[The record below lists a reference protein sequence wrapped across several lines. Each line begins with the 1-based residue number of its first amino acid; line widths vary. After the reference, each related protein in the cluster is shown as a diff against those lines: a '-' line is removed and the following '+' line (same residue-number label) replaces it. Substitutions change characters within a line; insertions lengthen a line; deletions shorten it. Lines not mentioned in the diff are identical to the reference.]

1 MGDFVQSRTT
11 TMNVIRFSDLCA
23 SGKARNQRVFIRA
36 DLNVPQDGAGAIT
49 EDTRIR
55 ASVPCIQLALDAGA
69 AVMVTSHLGRPTE
82 GAFKPEDSLAPVA
95 KRLGELLGRD
105 VPLVADWVDGVTVA
119 PGQVVLLENCRVNV
133 GEKKNAEPLA
143 RKLAALCD
151 IFVNDAFGTAHR
163 AEGTTYGIAQYAPIA
178 CAGPLLAA
186 EIDAITKALA
196 QPQRPLVAI
205 VAGSKVSTKLTIL
218 QSLAKNVDQL
228 IVGGG
233 IANTFMLAAGL
244 NIGKSLAEP
253 ALLDDARAVID
264 AMKAR
269 GAEVPIPTDVVTAK
283 TFAADAPAT
292 VKKATDVADDDL
304 ILDIGPETAEKLAQ
318 QLKAAGTIV
327 WNGPVGVFEF
337 AAFENGT
344 KVIAQ
349 AIAASSAFS
358 IAGGGD
364 TLAAIAKYG
373 IEKDV
378 GYISTGGGAFL
389 EILEG
394 KTLPAFEILQKRA
407 AG

>member
-1 MGDFVQSRTT
+1 MKVL
-11 TMNVIRFSDLCA
+11 RFSDLIA
-23 SGKARNQRVFIRA
+23 AGKVAGQRVFIRA
-36 DLNVPQDGAGAIT
+36 DLNVPQDDAGQIT

-55 ASVPCIQLALDAGA
+55 ASLPCIRMALQAGA

-95 KRLGELLGRD
+95 QRLAELLGRE
-105 VPLVADWVDGVTVA
+105 VPLKSDWVDGVAVQ
-119 PGQVVLLENCRVNV
+119 PGEVVLLENCRVNK
-133 GEKKNAEPLA
+133 GEKKNDEALA
-143 RKLAALCD
+143 RKMAALCD
-151 IFVNDAFGTAHR
+151 VFVHDAFGTAHR
-163 AEGTTYGIAQYAPIA
+163 AEASTYGIAQFAKVA

-196 QPQRPLVAI
+196 HPKRPLLAI
-205 VAGSKVSTKLTIL
+205 VAGSKVSTKLSIL
-218 QSLAKNVDQL
+218 QSLAKNVDGL

-233 IANTFMLAAGL
+233 IANTFLLAEGL
-244 NIGKSLAEP
+244 PIGKSLAEA
-253 ALLDDARAVID
+253 ALVDEAKAVIA

-269 GAEVPIPTDVVTAK
+269 GAAVPIPVDVVVAK
-283 TFAADAPAT
+283 EFKADAPAT
-292 VKKATDVADDDL
+292 VKPVAEVAADDL
-304 ILDIGPETAEKLAQ
+304 ILDIGPQTAAILAA

-337 AAFENGT
+337 DAFAHGT
-344 KVIAQ
+344 E
-349 AIAASSAFS
+349 AIARAIADSSAFS

-373 IEKDV
+373 IEQDV

-389 EILEG
+389 EVLEG
-394 KTLPAFEILQKRA
+394 KTLPAFEILGKRA

>member
-1 MGDFVQSRTT
+1 
-11 TMNVIRFSDLCA
+11 MNFIRFSDLCA
-23 SGKARNQRVFIRA
+23 RGQVAGKRVFIRA
-36 DLNVPQDGAGAIT
+36 DLNVPQDDAGKIT

-55 ASVPCIQLALDAGA
+55 ASIPCIQMALDAGA

-95 KRLGELLGRD
+95 GRLSELMGRD
-105 VPLVADWVDGVTVA
+105 VPLKSGWVDGVEVKA
-119 PGQVVLLENCRVNV
+119 GDVVLLENCRLNK
-133 GEKKNAEPLA
+133 GEKKNDEALA

-151 IFVNDAFGTAHR
+151 IFVHDAFGTSHR
-163 AEGTTYGIAQYAPIA
+163 AEASTYGIAQYAKVA
-178 CAGPLLAA
+178 SAGPLLAA
-186 EIDAITKALA
+186 EMDAISKALTA
-196 QPQRPLVAI
+196 PRRPLVAI

-218 QSLAKNVDQL
+218 KSLASNVDQL

-244 NIGKSLAEP
+244 KIGKSLAE
-253 ALLDDARAVID
+253 ADLLPEAKAVIE

-269 GAEVPIPTDVVTAK
+269 GAAVPIPTDVVTAK

-292 VKKATDVADDDL
+292 IKAATDVADDDL
-304 ILDIGPETAEKLAQ
+304 ILDIGPDTTALLAA

-337 AAFENGT
+337 DAFSKGT
-344 KVIAQ
+344 EGIAR
-349 AIAASSAFS
+349 AIAESSAFS

-373 IEKDV
+373 IEEQV

-389 EILEG
+389 EVLEG

>member
-1 MGDFVQSRTT
+1 
-11 TMNVIRFSDLCA
+11 MNVVRFTDLVR
-23 SGKARNQRVFIRA
+23 SGAVANQCVFIRA
-36 DLNVPQDGAGAIT
+36 DLNVPQDDSGAIT

-55 ASVPCIQLALDAGA
+55 ASVPCIRMALDAGA

-82 GAFKPEDSLAPVA
+82 GEFKPADSLAPVA
-95 KRLGELLGRD
+95 KRLGELLGRE
-105 VPLVADWVDGVTVA
+105 VPLVSNWVDGVSINGQPVQ
-119 PGQVVLLENCRVNV
+119 PGQVVLLENCRVNM
-133 GEKKNAEPLA
+133 GEKENSDALA

-151 IFVNDAFGTAHR
+151 IFVHDAFGTAHR
-163 AEGTTYGIAQYAPIA
+163 AEGTTYGIAQHAPVA

-186 EIDAITKALA
+186 EMDAITKALA
-196 QPQRPLVAI
+196 SPKRPLVAI
-205 VAGSKVSTKLTIL
+205 VAGSKVSSKLTIL
-218 QSLAKNVDQL
+218 KALSKNVDQL

-244 NIGKSLAEP
+244 KIGKSLAESG
-253 ALLDDARAVID
+253 LVDEARAVIA

-283 TFAADAPAT
+283 TFSADAKAE
-292 VKKATDVADDDL
+292 VKAATDVQDDDL
-304 ILDIGPETAEKLAQ
+304 ILDIGPETACRLAG
-318 QLKAAGTIV
+318 QLKKAGTIV

-344 KVIAQ
+344 RVIAR
-349 AIAASSAFS
+349 AIAESSAFS

-389 EILEG
+389 EVLEG
-394 KTLPAFEILQKRA
+394 KTLPAFEILQRRA